1 MATHGSEMDKTAAAV
16 DREMASGGV
25 AALGPAGIDDA
36 LRIADRA
43 LYRAKRSGRDQ
54 FKMAA

>member
-1 MATHGSEMDKTAAAV
+1 MTYLRAGRTLVRVTV
-16 DREMASGGV
+16 SGGV

-36 LRIADRA
+36 LRIADQA